1 MPVCCIPRV
10 SLFTMWLGLERRN
23 SLYSIFDLLIILTWR
38 MKIIQRS
45 LNLICNCKITDKVF
59 ESFVQISLE
68 KNRSDQVEGEIL
80 SHVPECLNF

>member
-1 MPVCCIPRV
+1 MLVCCIPQV

-23 SLYSIFDLLIILTWR
+23 SVYSIFDLLIILTWR

>member
-1 MPVCCIPRV
+1 MLVCCIPHV
-10 SLFTMWLGLERRN
+10 SLFTMWLDLERRN

>member
-1 MPVCCIPRV
+1 MLVCCIPRV
-10 SLFTMWLGLERRN
+10 SLFTMWLGLKRRN
-23 SLYSIFDLLIILTWR
+23 SLYSIFDLLTILTWR
-38 MKIIQRS
+38 MQIIQRS

>member
-1 MPVCCIPRV
+1 MLVCCIPRV

>member
-1 MPVCCIPRV
+1 MLVCCIPRV

-68 KNRSDQVEGEIL
+68 KNTSDQVEGEIL

>member
-1 MPVCCIPRV
+1 MLVCCIPRV

-38 MKIIQRS
+38 VKIIQRS

>member
-1 MPVCCIPRV
+1 MLVCCIPRV

-23 SLYSIFDLLIILTWR
+23 SLYSIFDLLNILTWR

>member
-1 MPVCCIPRV
+1 MLVCCIPQV

-23 SLYSIFDLLIILTWR
+23 SVYSIFDLLIILTWR

-80 SHVPECLNF
+80 SHVPEC

>member
-1 MPVCCIPRV
+1 MLVCCIPRV

-23 SLYSIFDLLIILTWR
+23 SVYSIFDLLIILTWR

>member
-1 MPVCCIPRV
+1 
-10 SLFTMWLGLERRN
+10 MWLGLERRN

>member
-1 MPVCCIPRV
+1 MLVCCIPRV
-10 SLFTMWLGLERRN
+10 SLFTMWLDLERRN

-80 SHVPECLNF
+80 SHVPEYLNF